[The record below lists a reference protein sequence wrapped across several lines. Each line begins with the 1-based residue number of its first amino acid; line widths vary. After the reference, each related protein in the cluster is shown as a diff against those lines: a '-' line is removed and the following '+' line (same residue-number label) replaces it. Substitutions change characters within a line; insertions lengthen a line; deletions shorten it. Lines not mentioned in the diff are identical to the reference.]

1 MKTRVM
7 IALLLSMLVTW
18 IGLTGAAP
26 VRAADQSV
34 NARQSCDTAQPLAAS
49 VHRAGLVVTFGD
61 RPTARFCIEFSEDAI
76 SGLQLLQRSGCCYE
90 KPIITSSGGQGTAV
104 CSIGG
109 EGSSNPNDC
118 FASCTG
124 NSCAYWAYYHFVN
137 GAWTFS
143 RVGASSYMVRDGD
156 IDGWAWGPGGLSS
169 GAIPAQPGDI
179 CPAPTPVPTAAPTAT
194 AAPTQP
200 PALPATAVAPSAT
213 NIAVPATVDPGIY
226 SPVASPDAPATEVPA
241 PSSAEPDTP
250 AVPGVTPRSAV
261 QAAERSPAP
270 AATTARPSATSIAAT
285 PPAGAVVVGAE
296 QGSVNESHAEA
307 SRHTAG
313 GSRTSLVVFAGLV
326 VALIAAGA
334 VIVYRRRQL
343 G

>member
-26 VRAADQSV
+26 VRAAEQSV
-34 NARQSCDTAQPLAAS
+34 NARQSCNTAQPLAAN

-61 RPTARFCIEFSEDAI
+61 RPTARFCVEFTEDTI
-76 SGLQLLQRSGCCYE
+76 SGLQLLERAASPESGLQ
-90 KPIITSSGGQGTAV
+90 PIVTYGGAAV
-104 CSIGG
+104 CAIGG
-109 EGSSNPNDC
+109 VGSTDASSSSACFGQYPN
-118 FASCTG
+118 
-124 NSCAYWAYYHFVN
+124 YWAYYHFVN
-137 GAWTFS
+137 GAWTYS
-143 RVGASSYMVRDGD
+143 QKGASQYMIRDGD

-194 AAPTQP
+194 AAPTRP
-200 PALPATAVAPSAT
+200 PAPSAT
-213 NIAVPATVDPGIY
+213 AVVPSATDTAVPATVDPGIY
-226 SPVASPDAPATEVPA
+226 LPVASADAPATEVPA

-296 QGSVNESHAEA
+296 QGSVNESRAEA
-307 SRHTAG
+307 SRRTAG
-313 GSRTSLVVFAGLV
+313 GSRTSVVVFAGLV

-334 VIVYRRRQL
+334 AIVYRRRQL